1 MRRKWIFLVFL
12 LLNCLL
18 LGGCGGQSEKNSRAE
33 SGNGS
38 GTESGNS
45 FTVESGNGSGNIS
58 AVSAGEG
65 MLSIENIRTF
75 HFEEPE
81 EGYNMRSM
89 FYHVMSDKIYLF
101 RVEYRM
107 DGTGSFLG
115 SDRVCVQIYDS
126 KTQKVE
132 QKVLTPDVPGYEEYQ
147 IVSAGLTA
155 DEEISLKLR
164 ERKEGDTPYILV
176 KTDLQGTV
184 LDIAKPFPDEAL
196 YPWNTDLGSETKV
209 FHLADGRTILSR
221 WDETAQAS
229 ILTWFGGGNSGQALG
244 RLDGEYA
251 FAFCSGEEG
260 ILYCVAGDSLLRW
273 NVKDNTM
280 EELFRLSE
288 NGVNNGRGTGLFL
301 TDDGEFLLCRITDED
316 SYVYVLT
323 DREPENNAEIRLSCV
338 LHPIGIDDIQRR
350 ASTFASETGNIPVV
364 LEKVEETYQEDYRNR
379 IFAELTAGKGPEI
392 MWLSRE
398 DMELLAEKVAL
409 CDLSDMIP
417 EDIKEKMIP
426 AALELGM
433 VDGKLVG
440 FTPQVEFET
449 LITADKTWAEDSWSI
464 SDLMKFAESKEHLE
478 ALASDWLSIMGPS
491 SLLYWV
497 LLRDINDSPFLDLE
511 QGVSHF
517 DSQEF
522 IQLLELCKK
531 YGRYDTS
538 MDKDERIMMLREGKI
553 AASWTSFDS
562 PISFAKV
569 MTDHGGDCHVVGFPT
584 NSGSGN
590 YMISYSGG
598 YLAVNANAEHKKEI
612 AEFIAYLL
620 DYDYQFKVSG
630 CSVRLDVIQNFDN
643 KYSYSY
649 TKPDGT
655 TWLKEFL
662 DFLENCEPEPVM
674 PEQIGD
680 IIYEEVKAYFNG
692 DKSAAEAA
700 NIIHN
705 RVQLYLDENS

>member
-18 LGGCGGQSEKNSRAE
+18 LGGCGGK

-38 GTESGNS
+38 GTESD
-45 FTVESGNGSGNIS
+45 NGSLN
-58 AVSAGEG
+58 VSAGSATEG
-65 MLSIENIRTF
+65 PLSIKEIRSF

-81 EGYNMRSM
+81 AGYNTGST
-89 FYHVMSDKIYLF
+89 FYHVMGGRIYLF
-101 RVEYRM
+101 RVEVRI
-107 DGTGSFLG
+107 DGPGNFLG

-132 QKVLTPDVPGYEEYQ
+132 QKVLTPEVPGYKDYQ

-164 ERKEGDTPYILV
+164 ERKEGDTPYFLV

-184 LDIAKPFPDEAL
+184 LEVTDPFPDEAL
-196 YPWNTDLGSETKV
+196 YPWNTDPGSETKA

-229 ILTWFGGGNSGQALG
+229 ILTWYGGENSGQALG

-251 FAFCSGEEG
+251 FAFCSGEED

-273 NVKDNTM
+273 NVKGNTM
-280 EELFRLSE
+280 EELFRLYE
-288 NGVNNGRGTGLFL
+288 NGVKIGYSTGLFL
-301 TDDGEFLLCRITDED
+301 TDEGEFLLCRITDQD

-323 DREPENNAEIRLSCV
+323 DRKPENDAEIRLSCV
-338 LHPIGIDDIQRR
+338 RHPVGIDYIQRR
-350 ASTFASETGNIPVV
+350 ASTFASETGSISVV

-379 IFAELTAGKGPEI
+379 IFAELTAGRGPEI

-398 DMELLAEKVAL
+398 DMVLLAEKGVL

-426 AALELGM
+426 AALEIGR

-440 FTPQVEFET
+440 FTPLVEFDT
-449 LITADKTWAEDSWSI
+449 LITADKTWAENSWSI
-464 SDLMKFAESKEHLE
+464 SDLMKLAESKEDLE
-478 ALASDWLSIMGPS
+478 ALASEVPYILDPA
-491 SLLYWV
+491 SLLLWV
-497 LLRDINDSPFLDLE
+497 LLRDMDNSPFLDLD

-517 DSQEF
+517 DSEEF
-522 IQLLELCKK
+522 VQILKLCKEFS
-531 YGRYDTS
+531 RHDDTRIE
-538 MDKDERIMMLREGKI
+538 KDELILMLREGKI
-553 AASWTSFDS
+553 AASVLNFYNH
-562 PISFAKV
+562 IYFANA
-569 MTDHGGDCHVVGFPT
+569 MTNYGGDCHIVGFPT
-584 NSGSGN
+584 NGGCGN
-590 YMISYSGG
+590 YVRAFSGG
-598 YLAVNANAEHKKEI
+598 YLAVNANAEHKEEI
-612 AEFIAYLL
+612 AEFFAYLL
-620 DYDYQFKVSG
+620 DYDYPFNELG
-630 CSVRLDVIQNFDN
+630 CSVRLDVIRNIDIPQT
-643 KYSYSY
+643 Y
-649 TKPDGT
+649 TKPDGSS
-655 TWLKEFL
+655 WLNEFL
-662 DFLENCEPEPVM
+662 DFLENCEPEPVT
-674 PEQIGD
+674 PEQIID
-680 IIYEEVKAYFNG
+680 IVREEALAYFHG
-692 DKSAAEAA
+692 DKSAEDAA